1 MAAIEQIHAR
11 ARAVASRRVSD
22 ESLTLKE
29 AAEQAGVS
37 PATLKRWAQAGVVP
51 NPDGKAAG
59 WSPASVAQARIV
71 ARLRARG
78 HSLDHIKQAAREGR
92 LAYGF
97 IEGLFPPNRDEH
109 SLDDAAE
116 ATGLEPALI
125 ERFWSSIGLPRQALE
140 SPSDDD
146 VQALQYVSSVL
157 SAGFPLVAFLQ
168 LSRVYGQALSQI
180 ADAEVRLFHL
190 YVHEPL
196 IREGVPG
203 LEMAEEMENLAR
215 DLLPLASP
223 LMDYVHQRFL
233 QHFIEQ
239 DVVGHMEIEFE
250 GDIDLGRLRVAIVF
264 CDLAGYTRFTE
275 EEGEEE
281 ALSFVERFV
290 DAVIATIPED
300 ARVIKTI
307 GDEVMIVGQDVSALV
322 DWAVGFQRLFTE
334 RPQPRIGIH
343 YGATLYRDGDY
354 FGREV
359 NLASRVVA
367 RARGGEVLVT
377 DAVAEAVDMEHLE
390 FEDIGNVKLKG
401 FDEPRGLCRAY
412 STE

>member
-1 MAAIEQIHAR
+1 
-11 ARAVASRRVSD
+11 VND
-22 ESLTLKE
+22 ESVSLKE

-37 PATLKRWAQAGVVP
+37 PSTLKRWAEGGVIPQV
-51 NPDGKAAG
+51 DGKRDG
-59 WSPASVAQARIV
+59 WSPAAVAQARIV
-71 ARLRARG
+71 ARLRERG
-78 HSLDHIKQAAREGR
+78 HSLKHIKEAARQGR

-97 IEGLFPPNRDEH
+97 VEDLFPRGRRPQTLEE
-109 SLDDAAE
+109 AAE

-125 ERFWSSIGLPRQALE
+125 ERFWTTMGLPRGTLE
-140 SPSDDD
+140 NMTDED
-146 VQALQYVSSVL
+146 VQALQYVASVL
-157 SAGFPLVAFLQ
+157 GAGFPLVAFLQ

-180 ADAEVRLFHL
+180 ADAEVRLFHI

-196 IREGVPG
+196 IREGIPG
-203 LEMAEEMENLAR
+203 LDMAEEMETLAS

-233 QHFIEQ
+233 RHFIEQ
-239 DVVGHMEIEFE
+239 DVVGHMEIDLE
-250 GDIDLGRLRVAIVF
+250 GDIDLGRIRVAIAF
-264 CDLAGYTRFTE
+264 CDLAGYTRFIE

-290 DAVIATIPED
+290 EGVTETLPDD
-300 ARVIKTI
+300 ARVVKTI
-307 GDEVMIVGQDVSALV
+307 GDEVMVVGQDVSALV
-322 DWAVGFQRLFTE
+322 DWAVGFERLFTE

-367 RARGGEVLVT
+367 RARGGEVLAS
-377 DAVAEAVDMEHLE
+377 DAVVDAVRDTGHLQ
-390 FEDIGNVKLKG
+390 FEEIGQVKLKG
-401 FDEPRGLCRAY
+401 FDQPVELCRV
-412 STE
+412 SGRE